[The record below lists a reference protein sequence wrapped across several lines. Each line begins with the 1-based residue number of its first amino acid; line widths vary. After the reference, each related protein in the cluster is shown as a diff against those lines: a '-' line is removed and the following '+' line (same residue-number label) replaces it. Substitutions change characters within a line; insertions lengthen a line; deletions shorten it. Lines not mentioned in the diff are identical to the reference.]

1 MVTIKCS
8 VYEKHD
14 LLKLLDY
21 AKEKKYQDCNDNKIT
36 TGLLELDVKT
46 IETLKR
52 RVNGQYKEDYQDTP
66 AKAYRRQFKRD
77 EDDLDP
83 DKEYKSSLVN

>member
-8 VYEKHD
+8 VYEKYD

-21 AKEKKYQDCNDNKIT
+21 AKEKKYQDCNDNKISPK
-36 TGLLELDVKT
+36 LLELDVKI

-52 RVNGQYKEDYQDTP
+52 IVNGQYKEDYQDTP

-77 EDDLDP
+77 ENDLYT
-83 DKEYKSSLVN
+83 DK